1 MRTLTS
7 ALLYVVGALV
17 LGALLSYPLYLML
30 SPVVE
35 LPFHRVVSRAALV
48 TGLIALPIFAV
59 HLGVASREAL
69 GFGLPAR
76 PFISR
81 LLAGWLLGTI
91 TLLPLVVVLLALQV
105 RVPAPEAVLWS
116 SEVLHIAARGLA
128 SGLLIGIV
136 EETLFRG
143 GLYAAVA
150 RRNSVTQA
158 IIWSSLFYA
167 ALHFVK
173 PAAASWEALS
183 WTSGLASLVQGLA
196 RFAEPGVM
204 ADSFVALLVAGV
216 LLALVRRDSG
226 HIAYCIGVHAGWV
239 MVIRVTKH
247 FTDRSAEAPLGWLVG
262 SYDGVIGW
270 LAAAWLGVL
279 CLAYEMLRKYRRRRV
294 GEA

>member
-1 MRTLTS
+1 MKTLTP
-7 ALLYVVGALV
+7 ALLYVVGALA
-17 LGALLSYPLYLML
+17 LGALLSYPLYLLL
-30 SPVVE
+30 SPVAE
-35 LPFHRVVSRAALV
+35 LPFHRVVSRAVLV

-69 GFGLPAR
+69 GYGLPAR

-81 LLAGWLLGTI
+81 LLAGWLLGSI
-91 TLLPLVVVLLALQV
+91 TLLPLVVVLVALQV
-105 RVPAPEAVLWS
+105 RVPAPEPVLWS
-116 SEVLHIAARGLA
+116 TEILHIAGRGLA
-128 SGLLIGIV
+128 SGLLIGLV

-150 RRNSVTQA
+150 RRHPVTQA
-158 IIWSSLFYA
+158 VVWSSLLYA

-173 PAAASWEALS
+173 PAAFSGEALS
-183 WTSGLASLVQGLA
+183 WTSGLVLLVRGLA

-204 ADSFVALLVAGV
+204 ADSFVALFMAGV

-226 HIAYCIGVHAGWV
+226 HLAYCIGVHAGWV

-247 FTDRSAEAPLGWLVG
+247 FTDRSAEAPLSCLVG

-279 CLAYEMLRKYRRRRV
+279 CLAYELVRKYRRRRV
-294 GEA
+294 GET